1 MSYIGW
7 LGGRLLLAATM
18 AGVATFAGGAL
29 GGLLS
34 GFECRALTSNDTGKL
49 PPLAV
54 TICGSFLGFGTAC
67 LGTGVAVG
75 LLMATTGCA
84 DRRPIPSPSP
94 LRLPSHRYSSQP
106 SSCS

>member
-7 LGGRLLLAATM
+7 LGGRFLLAAVM

-49 PPLAV
+49 PSLAA

-75 LLMATTGCA
+75 LLMATTGW
-84 DRRPIPSPSP
+84 RRSASDPASASAYQWP
-94 LRLPSHRYSSQP
+94 
-106 SSCS
+106 